1 MLDSVIRGGTV
12 VDGTGAPARQA
23 DVGIRDGRIVEIGKI
38 SDEAAETID
47 ADGLVVAPGFV
58 DPHTHYDAQ
67 LFWDPA
73 ATPSNLHGV
82 TSMIAGNCGFTLA
95 PVNPEDADYLRRM
108 MAKVEGMPLP
118 ALETGVPWSWR
129 LVRRLPRRGRRPRR
143 PERRLPRRPLRAA
156 PQRDGRRRDRQRGHA
171 RPARGDDAAARG
183 LDRGRRARLLH
194 HAVVHALRRRR
205 RAGRLALGE
214 RTKKCSSC
222 AGRCRDHEGT
232 TLEYVTSGCLRGFSD
247 DEVEQMA
254 AMTLAGRRPLNW
266 NVLTIDSREP
276 QRYHDQVGACEHAR
290 AQGGTAIALT
300 MPTLVEMNMS
310 FRNYC
315 ALFMLPGWSD
325 VMSLPVPER
334 IAKLRD
340 PAVRQWMN
348 ERARS
353 PEAGVFSRLASWG
366 RYQIGDT
373 YSAANDGLKGR
384 VVADLAE
391 RENRGTFD
399 TLLDIVINDDLQTIL
414 WPLPSDSDL
423 KSWQMRAEAWE
434 HPLVLIGGS
443 DAGAHLD
450 RMCGAP
456 YTTSF
461 LADTLRGRQLISL
474 ERCVQLMTQA
484 PAQLFGL
491 RERGELREGNHADV
505 VMFDPGDGRDRR
517 GEARQ
522 RPARRHRPPV
532 RRRDRRAARDRER
545 HDDRDDG
552 KQTGAL
558 PRQGAALRPRHL
570 HGPDPRRPVTVFPCQ
585 QFGAER
591 AHVPV
596 FLPTV
601 GSETRS
607 QRLFSSQQLGGFAG
621 VRAGQVTR
629 SRMETSRSTASSP
642 GGPYHHE
649 CRI

>member
-1 MLDSVIRGGTV
+1 MLDSIIRGGTV

-23 DVGIRDGRIVEIGKI
+23 DVGIRDGRVVEIGKI
-38 SDEAAETID
+38 KDEAAETID
-47 ADGLVVAPGFV
+47 AGGMIVAPGFV

-95 PVNPEDADYLRRM
+95 PVEPEDADYLRRM

-129 LVRRLPRRGRRPRR
+129 SFGEYLDAVDNRVGLNVGFLV
-143 PERRLPRRPLRAA
+143 
-156 PQRDGRRRDRQRGHA
+156 GHC
-171 RPARGDDAAARG
+171 
-183 LDRGRRARLLH
+183 
-194 HAVVHALRRRR
+194 ALRRNVMGAEAIGNEASPEQLAAMTHLLGDSIA
-205 RAGRLALGE
+205 AGGLGFSTTLSFTHSDGDGQPVGSRWASDEEVLAL
-214 RTKKCSSC
+214 
-222 AGRCRDHEGT
+222 CRAVSHHEGT

-266 NVLTIDSREP
+266 NVLTIDSKEP
-276 QRYHDQVGACEHAR
+276 QRYHDQVGACEFAR
-290 AQGGTAIALT
+290 DQGGTAIALT

-315 ALFMLPGWSD
+315 ALFMLPDWSD
-325 VMSLPVPER
+325 VMSLPIPER
-334 IAKLRD
+334 VAKLRD

-348 ERARS
+348 EKARS

-373 YSAANDGLKGR
+373 YSAANEGLKGR
-384 VVADLAE
+384 VVSDLAE
-391 RENRGTFD
+391 RANKGTFD
-399 TLLDIVINDDLQTIL
+399 TLLDIVINDELQTIL

-423 KSWQMRAEAWE
+423 KSWQLRAEAWD
-434 HPLVLIGGS
+434 HPLVLVGGS

-491 RERGELREGNHADV
+491 RDRGELREGYHADV
-505 VMFDPGDGRDRR
+505 VLFDPEKVATDEVQLVKDLPGGS
-517 GEARQ
+517 ARLFADAIGVQ
-522 RPARRHRPPV
+522 RVIVNGATIV
-532 RRRDRRAARDRER
+532 
-545 HDDRDDG
+545 DDG
-552 KQTGAL
+552 VQTGAL
-558 PRQGAALRPRHL
+558 PGKVMRSGR
-570 HGPDPRRPVTVFPCQ
+570 DTYTVPIP
-585 QFGAER
+585 AD
-591 AHVPV
+591 
-596 FLPTV
+596 L
-601 GSETRS
+601 
-607 QRLFSSQQLGGFAG
+607 
-621 VRAGQVTR
+621 
-629 SRMETSRSTASSP
+629 
-642 GGPYHHE
+642 
-649 CRI
+649 